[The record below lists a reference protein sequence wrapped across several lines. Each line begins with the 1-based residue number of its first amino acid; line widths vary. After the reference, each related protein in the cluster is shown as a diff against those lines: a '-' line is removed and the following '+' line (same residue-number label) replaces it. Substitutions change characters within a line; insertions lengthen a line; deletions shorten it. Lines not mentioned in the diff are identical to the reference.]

1 MNQIKSEKSSF
12 VNHSK
17 LTASTIK
24 WFAIVCMLADHIGW
38 GFFPVLSP
46 IGVVLHILG
55 RITAPCMCFFIAE
68 GYMHTRNIK
77 NYLLRLGIFA
87 IIPWPC
93 YTFFAKG
100 QITFSFGSLGMI
112 WSLFFS
118 LLVVCALDRIKQQ
131 GLKILAVVGCMAAT
145 LLGDWPIFS
154 VIYTLIF
161 WNRRGNFPKLAAEF
175 SIASV
180 FMALSA
186 LFTTTPRFFFVQMC
200 VLLALIPLF
209 YYNGQRGGESHPA
222 LNKWFF
228 YIFYPAHLFLL
239 GFLKCWIF

>member
-112 WSLFFS
+112 L
-118 LLVVCALDRIKQQ
+118 
-131 GLKILAVVGCMAAT
+131 
-145 LLGDWPIFS
+145 
-154 VIYTLIF
+154 
-161 WNRRGNFPKLAAEF
+161 
-175 SIASV
+175 
-180 FMALSA
+180 
-186 LFTTTPRFFFVQMC
+186 
-200 VLLALIPLF
+200 
-209 YYNGQRGGESHPA
+209 
-222 LNKWFF
+222 
-228 YIFYPAHLFLL
+228 
-239 GFLKCWIF
+239 